1 MRKSVLPGFQYWVYR
16 GCSQAVTG
24 KLRFWTFRLLERED
38 VHCAVL
44 LLFFFPFEN
53 EVIIRRMQ
61 RNGEIFIF
69 EKGFET

>member
-1 MRKSVLPGFQYWVYR
+1 MDNAGRGIADRLLGLSWVF
-16 GCSQAVTG
+16 T
-24 KLRFWTFRLLERED
+24 KLRFWTFCLLKRED

-53 EVIIRRMQ
+53 EVIISRMQ